1 MMKKIISLFMTLVM
15 ILSVTNVA
23 VYAVQPAGTLC
34 EHHVEHNETCGYVA
48 ADAGAP
54 CMHIHDETCGYEEA
68 VSEMPCDGGCMDT
81 DGDGVIDHVEG
92 CSYQPAV
99 EGHACT
105 HIHDAVCGY
114 QEATEGKPCGYVC
127 EICDDTVEDE
137 DSEIVCSCETQCT
150 EDKLNEDCSVCSVN
164 WESCA
169 GEAETEVSTPK
180 PMLLVQS
187 RNSVDS
193 YDSLNTAINEA
204 TNNVETKITLSNDIE
219 VTKTI
224 EIPSSK
230 IITLDLGG
238 HTVSYTDVGH
248 ISIFTVK
255 GNLTLIGS
263 GIIRGGTG
271 NNVPDPYV
279 YKGGGVY
286 VDTNATFNMGTKED
300 QCNVEITENRA
311 PTSNRAFGGGVYISS
326 DATFNMYSGTISK
339 NFVNYKGAGVYVSSD
354 ATFDMHG
361 GTISENEI
369 ENTNDSEHGAGVYV
383 SRGATFNMYDG
394 TISGNKAGT
403 GGGVYVD
410 NATFNMENGTISEN
424 LCRDNVGAAAVY
436 VKGKT
441 ANFVMNGGLIDKNIA
456 RYDDGNNNGCAVK
469 VDSGGKFELNEN
481 GTISNTQGNGVIV
494 TDYYDY
500 SSRKY
505 SAFTMNG
512 GTITGNKATTSPDVI
527 ANGTLPATHAGGA
540 GVLVQNSCTF
550 TMNDGTITG
559 NEAFSY
565 GGGVYVVDA
574 TFKMND
580 GTITENT
587 AKNNGGGGVCLS
599 RGKMTMK
606 GGNITENH
614 AQYGGGIYLSNSS
627 NFDRTAGDLYFNT
640 AEQYGDDVALK
651 SIYPNDL
658 KLGAVDSDWTVYSC
672 GDTVDGWYQDGKW
685 KINNSSEGDV
695 ARWNASIS
703 VDDNVTKQC
712 VADQAVFA
720 KSIGNFTPNYYYGVY
735 GIKAAHGSKTY
746 YTVTFNY
753 NDGTTPDIVEN
764 VIRGNAVSAPAEPE
778 REGYTFGGWYK
789 DGKDTQYDF
798 NWLVWNKTVLVAK
811 WEEKLTL
818 KYDLSGGTGAEGT
831 DYSEK
836 EYAKDEEILVLSAPS
851 KEDYTFIGWN
861 TEQYGGGTSY
871 QPGDHITLAQDTT
884 LYAQWTP
891 NIKIQPANITIY
903 MGGSSYGGVV
913 DANGNLVG
921 NNGFPEPGFTVILP
935 EELNSVDM
943 SKLHL
948 QYKENENSILQ
959 WKFEKYGDG
968 EHDIYRIVVDGETPQ
983 RDVRM
988 EFENAQGQ
996 IVKKDTFDI
1005 KEHLNQTLIMHV
1017 YGDGIDAGKVSFM
1030 YEDKIYGIS
1039 VLPATL
1045 TVRGTTNAVQYADP
1059 SDGIIAEKPGL
1070 ITQEGTSYYVNG
1082 SEVEVMDTTGIS
1094 LLFDEIINSNEANDN
1109 RTNLLLQRVEKI
1121 LGNSDSNRVYD
1132 FKYLDLVDQNNGNA
1146 WVKADKPVT
1155 IYWPLP
1161 EGTNA
1166 DTSFTLLHFT
1176 EAHRSLT
1183 EEQIKDAINNGD
1195 VETMKIKE
1203 VTNTHVVFDVTP
1215 GNFSPFVLIGEEKK
1229 SSDSGASSG
1238 GGHTS
1243 NTYYV
1248 RYHDN
1253 VETVKDGKFI
1263 PGETVTV
1270 KGNIFTA
1277 PRGKVLAGWSL
1288 EEDGKVEYKAGD
1300 TFRMPGKTLDLYAVW
1315 KDAEIEGHKA
1325 YITGY
1330 PDGTVGPD
1338 RSITRAEAATMFYNL
1353 LTDKSADK
1361 RLFADVPMDQW
1372 YAKPVTTLAGLGIIS
1387 GYPDGTFKPNSP
1399 ITRAEFVTMAM
1410 NFANAEKG
1418 TACSFPDVSE
1428 NIWYYGAVAGATEH
1442 GWISGYPDGTF
1453 GPERNITRG
1462 EVASIINRMENRA
1475 ADISFI
1481 LENLDELHTFSDLP
1495 FQHWAY
1501 GSMMEAANGHNY
1513 VRESANAYEV
1523 WVSAQ

>member
-23 VYAVQPAGTLC
+23 VYAIEPTGTLC
-34 EHHVEHNETCGYVA
+34 EHHAEHNETCGYVA

-778 REGYTFGGWYK
+778 REGYTFVGWYK
-789 DGKDTQYDF
+789 DGEDTQYDF

-811 WEEKLTL
+811 WEKKLTL
-818 KYDLSGGTGAEGT
+818 NYDLTEGVGADGI

-836 EYAKDEEILVLSAPS
+836 EYAKDEEILVLPAPS
-851 KEDYTFIGWN
+851 KEDYTFIEWN
-861 TEQYGGGTSY
+861 TEQNGEGTSY

-913 DANGNLVG
+913 DTNGNLVG

-943 SKLHL
+943 SKLYL
-948 QYKENENSILQ
+948 QYKENDNSLLK

-968 EHDIYRIVVDGETPQ
+968 EHNIYRIVVDGETPQ

-988 EFENAQGQ
+988 EFENEQGQ

-1005 KEHLNQTLIMHV
+1005 KEHLNQTLIMRV

-1082 SEVEVMDTTGIS
+1082 SEVEVVNTTGIC

-1121 LGNSDSNRVYD
+1121 LGNSDSDRVYD

-1315 KDAEIEGHKA
+1315 KDAEIGGHKA

>member
-23 VYAVQPAGTLC
+23 VYAIEPTGTLC
-34 EHHVEHNETCGYVA
+34 EHHAEHNETCGYVA

-494 TDYYDY
+494 TGQDFL
-500 SSRKY
+500 SRKY

>member
-81 DGDGVIDHVEG
+81 DGDGAIDHVEG

-114 QEATEGKPCGYVC
+114 QEAAEGYPCGYVC
-127 EICDDTVEDE
+127 EICDDTADDK
-137 DSEIVCSCETQCT
+137 DSDIVCSCETKCT
-150 EDKLNEDCSVCSVN
+150 DDELNEECPVCSVD

-169 GEAETEVSTPK
+169 GEEPEEDLAIAPVHPVLPNSSLTHENPELLSTSVSYVDENGQSQICENYTIVDKENSTWTTGWYVVNARLRNNDTRFEVSGDVH
-180 PMLLVQS
+180 LILV
-187 RNSVDS
+187 DGK
-193 YDSLNTAINEA
+193 SL
-204 TNNVETKITLSNDIE
+204 
-219 VTKTI
+219 
-224 EIPSSK
+224 
-230 IITLDLGG
+230 
-238 HTVSYTDVGH
+238 
-248 ISIFTVK
+248 
-255 GNLTLIGS
+255 
-263 GIIRGGTG
+263 
-271 NNVPDPYV
+271 
-279 YKGGGVY
+279 
-286 VDTNATFNMGTKED
+286 
-300 QCNVEITENRA
+300 
-311 PTSNRAFGGGVYISS
+311 
-326 DATFNMYSGTISK
+326 
-339 NFVNYKGAGVYVSSD
+339 
-354 ATFDMHG
+354 
-361 GTISENEI
+361 
-369 ENTNDSEHGAGVYV
+369 
-383 SRGATFNMYDG
+383 
-394 TISGNKAGT
+394 
-403 GGGVYVD
+403 
-410 NATFNMENGTISEN
+410 
-424 LCRDNVGAAAVY
+424 
-436 VKGKT
+436 
-441 ANFVMNGGLIDKNIA
+441 
-456 RYDDGNNNGCAVK
+456 
-469 VDSGGKFELNEN
+469 ELNEGISVTEGN
-481 GTISNTQGNGVIV
+481 SLTIYGQEAQTGKLLAE
-494 TDYYDY
+494 
-500 SSRKY
+500 SRKEGA
-505 SAFTMNG
+505 SAIGGGGNITING
-512 GTITGNKATTSPDVI
+512 GTIVTYAGTTCANEAGAGIGGDSGGHAGTITINGGTVTACGGYAQNKRATGAGIGGGYLSTGGTVEITGGTVTSYSGPQYPRDSRMHAAAIGTGGCSIYSSESKLDNIIISGNAMINAVGQEGGCGIGAGDNGYVGTITITGGTVTATGSTNGSYSGAGIGTCGSGGCDKIAISGGTVTAVGGEGSAGIGEGSSNNANVNIVQITGGAVTARSGEKQSGIKSTNVDLQESNDPGDALNIYGNGVFPLGIQIEGYMQTCDYLLNLRFNNVEEGDKFMVVDNAGNKLKEIEIIKENGIVYNSTAFFVEGNQKYYIFPIDENGDVIPDQIMEGSINNNSSKNCFNSTLKITTGQRLELETKTVSFQFRNAPAEASNLELPPSRSITLSDFDNPNITSDKNYESITNTQGTWTFKDWEPVSIFDSSGNVKSITVYGYWEKASEVTLSYNGNGGSHLPTEQTVI
-527 ANGTLPATHAGGA
+527 ANSSVAISTLVP
-540 GVLVQNSCTF
+540 Q
-550 TMNDGTITG
+550 
-559 NEAFSY
+559 
-565 GGGVYVVDA
+565 
-574 TFKMND
+574 
-580 GTITENT
+580 
-587 AKNNGGGGVCLS
+587 
-599 RGKMTMK
+599 
-606 GGNITENH
+606 
-614 AQYGGGIYLSNSS
+614 
-627 NFDRTAGDLYFNT
+627 
-640 AEQYGDDVALK
+640 
-651 SIYPNDL
+651 
-658 KLGAVDSDWTVYSC
+658 
-672 GDTVDGWYQDGKW
+672 
-685 KINNSSEGDV
+685 
-695 ARWNASIS
+695 
-703 VDDNVTKQC
+703 
-712 VADQAVFA
+712 
-720 KSIGNFTPNYYYGVY
+720 
-735 GIKAAHGSKTY
+735 
-746 YTVTFNY
+746 
-753 NDGTTPDIVEN
+753 
-764 VIRGNAVSAPAEPE
+764 
-778 REGYTFGGWYK
+778 
-789 DGKDTQYDF
+789 
-798 NWLVWNKTVLVAK
+798 
-811 WEEKLTL
+811 
-818 KYDLSGGTGAEGT
+818 
-831 DYSEK
+831 
-836 EYAKDEEILVLSAPS
+836 
-851 KEDYTFIGWN
+851 KEDYTFIEWN
-861 TEQYGGGTSY
+861 TEQNGKGTSY

-891 NIKIQPANITIY
+891 NIKIQPANVTIY
-903 MGGSSYGGVV
+903 MGGSSYDGVV

-943 SKLHL
+943 SKLYL
-948 QYKENENSILQ
+948 QYKENDNSLLK

-968 EHDIYRIVVDGETPQ
+968 EHNIYRIVVDGETPQ

-988 EFENAQGQ
+988 EFKNAQGQ
-996 IVKKDTFDI
+996 IVEKDTFDI
-1005 KEHLNQTLIMHV
+1005 KEHLNQTLTMRV

-1030 YEDKIYGIS
+1030 YEGKTYGIS

-1082 SEVEVMDTTGIS
+1082 SEVEVVNTTGIC

-1121 LGNSDSNRVYD
+1121 LGNSDSDRVYD

-1315 KDAEIEGHKA
+1315 KDAEIGGHKA

>member
-1 MMKKIISLFMTLVM
+1 MTLVM

-23 VYAVQPAGTLC
+23 VYAVQPVGTLC

-48 ADAGAP
+48 VDAGAP
-54 CMHIHDETCGYEEA
+54 CMHIHDGTCGYEEA
-68 VSEMPCDGGCMDT
+68 VSEIPCDGGCMDT

-105 HIHDAVCGY
+105 HVHDAVCGY
-114 QEATEGKPCGYVC
+114 REAAEGSPCGYVC

-137 DSEIVCSCETQCT
+137 DSDIVCSCETQCT

-169 GEAETEVSTPK
+169 GEAETEVSTLK

-187 RNSVDS
+187 RNSVNS
-193 YDSLNTAINEA
+193 YDSLNTAINNA
-204 TNNVETKITLSNDIE
+204 TDNVETKITLSDDI
-219 VTKTI
+219 VVPKTI
-224 EIPSSK
+224 EIPSDK
-230 IITLDLGG
+230 VITLDLGE
-238 HTVSYTDVGH
+238 HTVSYSGSGQ

-263 GIIRGGTG
+263 GTITGGTG
-271 NNVPDPYV
+271 TENNYV
-279 YKGGGVY
+279 YRGGGVY
-286 VDTNATFNMGTKED
+286 VDTNATFNMGTKDD

-311 PTSNRAFGGGVYISS
+311 PASTGNRSFGGGVYISS

-339 NFVNYKGAGVYVSSD
+339 NFVNYEGAGVYVSSG
-354 ATFDMHG
+354 ATFNMHG

-369 ENTNDSEHGAGVYV
+369 ENVNASEGGAGVYV
-383 SRGATFNMYDG
+383 SSNATFNMYSG
-394 TISGNKAGT
+394 KISGNEANK

-410 NATFNMENGTISEN
+410 NATFNMEDGMISEN
-424 LCRDNVGAAAVY
+424 LCRNEVEAAAVY

-456 RYDDGNNNGCAVK
+456 QYDSGNNNGCAVK
-469 VDSGGKFELNEN
+469 VDSGGEFELNED
-481 GTISNTQGNGVIV
+481 GTISNTIGNGVIV
-494 TDYYDY
+494 ECNYYMG
-500 SSRKY
+500 KY
-505 SAFTMNG
+505 STFTMNG
-512 GTITGNKATTSPDVI
+512 GTITGNTATTSPDVI
-527 ANGTLPATHAGGA
+527 ENGTQAGTHAGGA
-540 GVLVQNSCTF
+540 GVLVQNFSIF

-599 RGKMTMK
+599 RGTMTMK

-627 NFDRTAGDLYFNT
+627 KFDRTAGDLYLNT

-651 SIYPNDL
+651 NIYPNDL
-658 KLGAVDSDWTVYSC
+658 KLGAVDSDWTVDSC

-685 KINNSSEGDV
+685 KITNSSEGNV

-703 VDDNVTKQC
+703 VNGNVTEQC
-712 VADQAVFA
+712 VADQDVFA
-720 KSIGNFTPNYYYGVY
+720 KSIGNFQPNYSYGVY
-735 GIKAAHGSKTY
+735 GIKAAHGSKSY
-746 YTVTFNY
+746 YTVTFDY
-753 NDGTTPDIVEN
+753 DDGTTPNTVEN
-764 VIRGNAVSAPAEPE
+764 VLIGTAVSAPAEPK
-778 REGYTFGGWYK
+778 REGYTFVGWYK
-789 DGKDTQYDF
+789 DGEDTQYDF
-798 NWLVWNKTVLVAK
+798 SSLVYSKTVLVAK
-811 WEEKLTL
+811 WEKKLTL
-818 KYDLSGGTGAEGT
+818 KYDLSGGAGAEGT

-861 TEQYGGGTSY
+861 TEQNGGGTSY
-871 QPGDHITLAQDTT
+871 QPGDFITLTHDTI

-891 NIKIQPANITIY
+891 NIKIQPANVTIY

-913 DANGNLVG
+913 DADGNLVG

-935 EELNSVDM
+935 VELNSVDM
-943 SKLHL
+943 SKLYL

-968 EHDIYRIVVDGETPQ
+968 EHNIYRIVVDGETPQ

-996 IVKKDTFDI
+996 IVEKDTFDI
-1005 KEHLNQTLIMHV
+1005 KEHLNQTLIMRV

-1082 SEVEVMDTTGIS
+1082 SEVEVVNTTGIC

-1121 LGNSDSNRVYD
+1121 LGNSDSDRVYD

-1418 TACSFPDVSE
+1418 TTCSFPDVSE